1 MLEAEKNVQ
10 TKITFINE
18 LVSVAL
24 KASWA
29 RCELLRVLPV
39 FLVEGSESLKTTEL
53 VFVNRVY

>member
-24 KASWA
+24 RASWA

-39 FLVEGSESLKTTEL
+39 FECKGAS
-53 VFVNRVY
+53 R